1 MYELENDDEIEIDL
15 RELFL
20 ALKKKIVWILLT
32 TIVFAGA
39 AGLITKFAMTPVY
52 SSSAQLYVMS
62 KSGIS
67 QLTDLTMGT
76 QLTQDYMVI
85 VKTRPV
91 LEQVINDL
99 KLDMDYKE
107 LSEKITVENPTDT
120 RIMQITVSDNDPE
133 LAKNITQDLAEV
145 TSKTVAEKMDVKSP
159 TIIENA
165 YKSEQPDSPSLKKNV
180 AIGAIL
186 GFILMAAAIVI
197 QYLMNDT
204 ILKEDDIEK
213 YLGINTLAQLP
224 LVKGTSKRTK
234 KVRGRG
240 STMKKV
246 TMNLPEVKDYRL
258 TEGLN
263 QLKTNLAF
271 CGKDIKVI
279 TITSSVPNE
288 GKSSVAFDL
297 SKTMAEGGKKI
308 LMVDADLRKS
318 VLAAK
323 YHIQGIDKGLSHYL
337 TGQAEIE
344 DIIYETETEGFYLS
358 VAGPLSPDPTSLL
371 DSDQFQKF
379 IDKVRED
386 YDYVIIDAPPLGV
399 VIDAVII
406 GKYCDG
412 AVLVI
417 EQGVIKRKV
426 VQDVIKQLKRGEVR
440 ILGAVLNK
448 VDERIG
454 AYGAYDYKYS
464 YSYYGD
470 SDAEDRH

>member
-67 QLTDLTMGT
+67 QLT
-76 QLTQDYMVI
+76 QDYMVI

-107 LSEKITVENPTDT
+107 LSGKITVENPTDT
-120 RIMQITVSDNDPE
+120 RIMQITVSDKDPE

-165 YKSEQPDSPSLKKNV
+165 YKAEQPDSPSLKKNV

-186 GFILMAAAIVI
+186 GFILMAAVIVI

-234 KVRGRG
+234 KV
-240 STMKKV
+240 
-246 TMNLPEVKDYRL
+246 
-258 TEGLN
+258 
-263 QLKTNLAF
+263 
-271 CGKDIKVI
+271 
-279 TITSSVPNE
+279 
-288 GKSSVAFDL
+288 
-297 SKTMAEGGKKI
+297 
-308 LMVDADLRKS
+308 
-318 VLAAK
+318 
-323 YHIQGIDKGLSHYL
+323 
-337 TGQAEIE
+337 
-344 DIIYETETEGFYLS
+344 
-358 VAGPLSPDPTSLL
+358 
-371 DSDQFQKF
+371 
-379 IDKVRED
+379 
-386 YDYVIIDAPPLGV
+386 
-399 VIDAVII
+399 
-406 GKYCDG
+406 
-412 AVLVI
+412 
-417 EQGVIKRKV
+417 KRA
-426 VQDVIKQLKRGEVR
+426 R
-440 ILGAVLNK
+440 
-448 VDERIG
+448 
-454 AYGAYDYKYS
+454 
-464 YSYYGD
+464 
-470 SDAEDRH
+470 